1 MTLRDNREIESD
13 DEDDI
18 ESMPPLEEVDDEEYV
33 IQGELLVA
41 RRTLILMQ
49 DGHLLLSRPWQ
60 FDRHVKHDGFTNKY
74 LFVLNQ
80 RTTTLVHLSSKQ
92 VYEDQVRFHMVYLL
106 FEELNIKLILCRV
119 LPFQIDQP
127 IKAIL
132 MRQLSYKDRK
142 EKLFSNFK
150 KCIFCTD
157 KIMFLGFVVSAQ
169 RIQVDEEKTYTI
181 QDWSSPTSVGHVCS
195 FHGLT
200 SFYRRFMKDLSSITV
215 PPIKVIKKNIGFK
228 WGDKQEKTFQLI
240 KEKLTH
246 APLLALPDFTK
257 TFEIEYDASGMSIGA
272 VLMQRGRPI
281 AYFNKK
287 LSGAALNYPTY
298 DK

>member
-1 MTLRDNREIESD
+1 MLC
-13 DEDDI
+13 
-18 ESMPPLEEVDDEEYV
+18 
-33 IQGELLVA
+33 
-41 RRTLILMQ
+41 
-49 DGHLLLSRPWQ
+49 
-60 FDRHVKHDGFTNKY
+60 
-74 LFVLNQ
+74 VL
-80 RTTTLVHLSSKQ
+80 
-92 VYEDQVRFHMVYLL
+92 D
-106 FEELNIKLILCRV
+106 V
-119 LPFQIDQP
+119 L
-127 IKAIL
+127 
-132 MRQLSYKDRK
+132 RK

-157 KIMFLGFVVSAQ
+157 KIMFLGFVMNAQ

-257 TFEIEYDASGMSIGA
+257 TFEIECDASGMSLGA

-281 AYFNKK
+281 AYFNEK